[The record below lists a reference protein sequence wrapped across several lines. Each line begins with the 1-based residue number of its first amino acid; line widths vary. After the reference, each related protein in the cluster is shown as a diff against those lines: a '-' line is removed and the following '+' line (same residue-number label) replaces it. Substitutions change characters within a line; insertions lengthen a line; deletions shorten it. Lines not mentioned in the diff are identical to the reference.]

1 MFSRRYEPPQTV
13 NKSFSKSHK
22 ASKSSSSFSKSSGVS
37 KHRHESRHS
46 RRPTT
51 ATTTTSTATEDTSMS
66 NNLTSAIVT
75 LVVGTE
81 QRLFAAHEDVL
92 CASPFFQNALRANLY
107 GSPADVVG
115 SPASVASSSAASTKR
130 IALPDEEPEIFS
142 SVLEYLYKGDY
153 YPRLV
158 HNKRRNS
165 WEIEALDRTAD
176 NGRGGVESTVYHHGI
191 DGDLLKDTVIY
202 CAAEKYGLE
211 ELKRVSLRKQGL
223 REFLILVFPS
233 LFISTYLTNI
243 WLMESGIQCSTIL
256 ASARYAYANTPD
268 SDSKLRAHYLALIIR
283 SRSTFKRSGTMQ
295 LEMFNGGTPLFFD
308 LFVALCNHVDDIS
321 TV

>member
-1 MFSRRYEPPQTV
+1 MFSRSS
-13 NKSFSKSHK
+13 KSFTKSHRV
-22 ASKSSSSFSKSSGVS
+22 SKSSSSFSKDSGVS
-37 KHRHESRHS
+37 KRRHESRH
-46 RRPTT
+46 RRPGT
-51 ATTTTSTATEDTSMS
+51 ASTAAASDDTVMGS
-66 NNLTSAIVT
+66 NMTSPIIT

-81 QRLFAAHEDVL
+81 QRLFAAHEEIL
-92 CASPFFQNALRANLY
+92 CNSPFFSQALRNGYMDLA
-107 GSPADVVG
+107 
-115 SPASVASSSAASTKR
+115 TKR
-130 IALPDEEPEIFS
+130 ISLPDEEPAIFS

-165 WEIEALDRTAD
+165 YELEPTDEADRSSL
-176 NGRGGVESTVYHHGI
+176 ESTVYHHGI

-211 ELKRVSLRKQGL
+211 ELKKLALRKQGL
-223 REFLILVFPS
+223 Q
-233 LFISTYLTNI
+233 
-243 WLMESGIQCSTIL
+243 SGIQCSTIL
-256 ASARYAYANTPD
+256 ASARYAYNNTPD

-295 LEMFNGGTPLFFD
+295 LEMYNGGTQLFFD

-321 TV
+321 SVQ